1 MLLSGDE
8 QHAAKKER
16 APVSKKSPMCWKV
29 AGRVLCPFI
38 TFFFFF
44 WCCVAAGNAIL
55 MGTVCVIHDIFSAAN
70 LFVTE

>member
-16 APVSKKSPMCWKV
+16 APVSKKSPMCWKI

-44 WCCVAAGNAIL
+44 FLVLCGSWECSTYGDGV
-55 MGTVCVIHDIFSAAN
+55 HHS
-70 LFVTE
+70 